1 MMDITPVSQQNMLGD
16 RYNTSSNLNPTS
28 GIGELQSNL
37 RTISRFQQMIKPLGI
52 DGIYGPETE
61 EAVNTFK
68 KIYHLPTYEDEE
80 QEQYETWSAIRDVA
94 QEYMNTQTP
103 GNVLLPVTSSAQLK
117 KLNRDPQ
124 FLCLLTCLMNTISA
138 ALFQE
143 LPPLKPS
150 NRLDAELLRRIN
162 LLGAFYGR
170 SPVSEIDIPTWNII
184 ADAYN
189 ATQRA

>member
-37 RTISRFQQMIKPLGI
+37 RTISRFQQMIQPLGI

-94 QEYMNTQTP
+94 QEYINTQTP
-103 GNVLLPVTSSAQLK
+103 GNILLPVTSSAQLK

-124 FLCLLTCLMNTISA
+124 FHCLLSCLMNTISTS
-138 ALFQE
+138 LFQE

>member
-37 RTISRFQQMIKPLGI
+37 RTISRFQQMIQPLGI

-94 QEYMNTQTP
+94 QEYINTQTP

-117 KLNRDPQ
+117 KLNRVSAVSLSAYLFDEYH
-124 FLCLLTCLMNTISA
+124 LCRIVPRTSPAQTKQSA
-138 ALFQE
+138 GCGTFAAHQSTRCVLW
-143 LPPLKPS
+143 
-150 NRLDAELLRRIN
+150 
-162 LLGAFYGR
+162 
-170 SPVSEIDIPTWNII
+170 PVSRIGN
-184 ADAYN
+184 
-189 ATQRA
+189 

>member
-37 RTISRFQQMIKPLGI
+37 RTISRFQQMIQPLGI

-94 QEYMNTQTP
+94 QEYINTQTP

-124 FLCLLTCLMNTISA
+124 FFCLLSCLMNTISA

-162 LLGAFYGR
+162 LLGAFYGQ

-189 ATQRA
+189 AAQRA